1 MPRRVTPV
9 AAALALSEAQADA
22 LRELTNVA
30 AGHGARA
37 LSALLGGEK
46 FGLWPP
52 LARRLE
58 AAQLTALLGGPG
70 APLTSLSAELRGDV
84 GGAMA
89 LVFSD
94 PHVQAL
100 TRRLVGAAEDGRL
113 QTPEVAL
120 RDAANLV
127 FSAALA
133 AVGTLSGLRLLHSVP
148 LVGDGPAEMVARM
161 CLPDAE
167 GWVLEAEIYA
177 SPLSGRL
184 LLLPDEAGL
193 RQLLGALRVG

>member
-1 MPRRVTPV
+1 MP
-9 AAALALSEAQADA
+9 AAPALTEAQADA

-37 LSALLGGEK
+37 LSTLLGGEK

-52 LARRLE
+52 LARRLD
-58 AAQLTALLGGPG
+58 APQLTALLGGAQ
-70 APLTSLSAELRGDV
+70 APLTSLSVELRGDL
-84 GGAMA
+84 GGALA

-127 FSAALA
+127 FSAALEA
-133 AVGTLSGLRLLHSVP
+133 LGKLTGLRVLHSVP
-148 LVGDGPAEMVARM
+148 LVGEGPAEMVARM
-161 CLPDAE
+161 CLPGTE

-193 RQLLGALRVG
+193 RQLLAGLNIS

>member
-1 MPRRVTPV
+1 MP
-9 AAALALSEAQADA
+9 AAPALTDAQADA

-37 LSALLGGEK
+37 LSSLLGGEK

-52 LARRLE
+52 LARRLD
-58 AAQLTALLGGPG
+58 ASQLTALLGG
-70 APLTSLSAELRGDV
+70 AVTHLTSLSVELRGDV

-94 PHVQAL
+94 LHVQTL
-100 TRRLVGAAEDGRL
+100 TRRLVGAAENGRL

-127 FSAALA
+127 FSAALE
-133 AVGTLSGLRLLHSVP
+133 AVGTLTGLRVLHSVP

-161 CLPDAE
+161 CVPGAG
-167 GWVLEAEIYA
+167 GWVLEAELYA

-193 RQLLGALRVG
+193 RRLLGALKVG

>member
-1 MPRRVTPV
+1 MP
-9 AAALALSEAQADA
+9 AAPALTEAQADA

-37 LSALLGGEK
+37 LSSLLGGEK

-52 LARRLE
+52 LARRLD
-58 AAQLTALLGGPG
+58 AHQLTALLGG
-70 APLTSLSAELRGDV
+70 AHTHLISLSVELRGDV

-94 PHVQAL
+94 PHVQTL

-127 FSAALA
+127 FSAALEA
-133 AVGTLSGLRLLHSVP
+133 LGRLTGLRVLHSVP

-161 CLPDAE
+161 SLPGAE
-167 GWVLEAEIYA
+167 GWVLEAELYA

-184 LLLPDEAGL
+184 LLLPDEGGL
-193 RQLLGALRVG
+193 RRLLVALEVP